1 MGMAALILGIAS
13 ILLSWIPGLGILLGL
28 VAIPLGFVGRRRLL
42 EEGRSSGVAIGGAVI
57 GIIGVVVS
65 SSITVACVA
74 CYGLF
79 SGAEP
84 QTESQQVESGMDWA
98 EQAAQELAK
107 QQPNEATPPT
117 TPPVPVVPGV
127 PGTPADSALPVVPPT
142 AGGQLLT
149 VGAPLNAAF
158 APGLPVDA
166 EGRPYL
172 DYTLNVAAP
181 GQYTIALTSPN
192 GLAYDPYLH
201 LMQNGMVIQSDDDG
215 GGYPNA
221 QIATQLVPG
230 TYTIRVSSFSRN
242 QIAQPAP
249 FMLLVSG
256 G

>member
-28 VAIPLGFVGRRRLL
+28 IAIPLGFIGRRRLL
-42 EEGRSSGVAIGGAVI
+42 EEGRSSGVAIGGAVM
-57 GIIGVVVS
+57 GIIGVLAS
-65 SSITVACVA
+65 TSLTVACVA

-79 SGAEP
+79 SRAET
-84 QTESQQVESGMDWA
+84 QSDAQQVQTGMDWA
-98 EQAAQELAK
+98 EQAAQDLAN
-107 QQPNEATPPT
+107 QQPNQPTPAGTPPA
-117 TPPVPVVPGV
+117 PAVPGV
-127 PGTPADSALPVVPPT
+127 PAIPAIPAVPAVTPP
-142 AGGQLLT
+142 AGGQVLT
-149 VGAPLNAAF
+149 VGTPLNAAF

-181 GQYTIALTSPN
+181 AQYTITLSSPN

-201 LMQNGMVIQSDDDG
+201 LMQNGVVMQSDDDG

-221 QIATQLVPG
+221 QIATQLAPG
-230 TYTIRVSSFSRN
+230 TYTVRVSSFSRN

-249 FMLLVSG
+249 FTLVVSG